1 MRHRSARASAPALR
15 WALRTSP
22 LFCGISRPPRL
33 CRRALRSVRL
43 GWRCAADPGGPRRG
57 RIRGRVAG
65 RTPAPPPTP
74 AAAAQPGA
82 ARPTPGQEDAPRRAA
97 ATSRRTA
104 SRYGELAQLLCAV
117 EQIVRPAVLAGQA
130 GRDRFT
136 VISVEQEHD
145 VRLAVAPGDVAVHRG
160 AVRGGHAART
170 RCSSSWAPTY
180 SV

>member
-1 MRHRSARASAPALR
+1 MRCGLMSRLVSGVRAAAGRCHPQLR
-15 WALRTSP
+15 PQPQR
-22 LFCGISRPPRL
+22 PRL
-33 CRRALRSVRL
+33 QAQ
-43 GWRCAADPGGPRRG
+43 PGPSAGA
-57 RIRGRVAG
+57 IRGRVAG
-65 RTPAPPPTP
+65 RTPVPPLTP
-74 AAAAQPGA
+74 AAAAQPGP
-82 ARPTPGQEDAPRRAA
+82 ARPTPGQGDAPRRAA

-160 AVRGGHAART
+160 AEIGGHAART